1 MFIKEFVFWYNLFFL
16 KIEILKKMFDFQFIY
31 INFEEKLIPNVQLS
45 LVCVVQSH

>member
-1 MFIKEFVFWYNLFFL
+1 MFIKEFVFWYNFFFFL
-16 KIEILKKMFDFQFIY
+16 NRDIKKMFDFQFIY